1 MERHVLTPEQLN
13 ATTICWI
20 LCEQIDPR
28 WGSLVMSMIQSMD
41 RPVQNG
47 PSEPLKSGLEAIIF
61 PMDWNVSFACDADS
75 LGFCIQLWQGNKSK

>member
-1 MERHVLTPEQLN
+1 MLDFMWTDWSKVGFIGYVHDTVHDT
-13 ATTICWI
+13 
-20 LCEQIDPR
+20 
-28 WGSLVMSMIQSMD
+28 
-41 RPVQNG
+41 VQNG